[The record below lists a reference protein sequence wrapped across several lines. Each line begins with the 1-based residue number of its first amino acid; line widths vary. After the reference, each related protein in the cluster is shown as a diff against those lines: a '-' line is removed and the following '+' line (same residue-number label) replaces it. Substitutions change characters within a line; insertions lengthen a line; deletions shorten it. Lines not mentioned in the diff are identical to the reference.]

1 MRALE
6 DPWRRVESREN
17 LIYLVFCDILCGCPR
32 GIPFGGCDVSIHRIE
47 GSTRRWEADADAMRV
62 ALAAHDK
69 VFADGD

>member
-1 MRALE
+1 LGVKVSRGPGSLQHPVRALE

-32 GIPFGGCDVSIHRIE
+32 G
-47 GSTRRWEADADAMRV
+47 MRV

>member
-1 MRALE
+1 VRALE

-32 GIPFGGCDVSIHRIE
+32 G
-47 GSTRRWEADADAMRV
+47 MRV